1 MDNIVIPKEYV
12 LVDAKERELRKNLK
26 RLQEEDD
33 PYEFQRAEKK
43 YLSILEKHRGIYC
56 EGDEKKIDYGFFS
69 KYFLKRCKVYSLGE
83 KPFYAYSKATH
94 CYEEVGERTIK
105 KMARYILDEVDTDFY
120 FERAG
125 REIFKNVQEDM
136 NEWRGRLATPGI
148 IVFRNG
154 TLHLNLDS
162 DQPMWFEE
170 NFSSKNVVFHS
181 LPYDY
186 NPEATCPKFQAFLRQ
201 CMKGDEELVSL
212 LRDCCANIFS
222 FGEAY
227 VQHLVFFYGSGRNG
241 KSVLCGLLEYLF
253 PEMVSHVGLSR
264 MTRQFGNASMVDAV
278 LNISEEAEKELKDTS
293 LIKEMSAGSTVS
305 VERKGKDITSARMT
319 VKLFATTNSFPKVSD
334 ESKGWEDRLTIIPFD
349 QIFEVAPADGQRKEG
364 VLYQNP
370 HMLEELQ
377 EEREGIAAWLLEGLE
392 ELKER
397 GWVLSDCK
405 RAQEFK
411 LRILLQAQ
419 PVRLFFRSCI
429 TVADG
434 KRIRTKKLHDAFRA
448 WANRHEVD
456 MGDAYSSKNFHE
468 RFRNILRENQL
479 DENPRKIQ
487 GNQYYVGISL
497 GDFYF
502 LSINYGVI
510 K

>member
-1 MDNIVIPKEYV
+1 MNNIVIPEDYV
-12 LVDAKERELRKNLK
+12 LADTRERKLLK
-26 RLQEEDD
+26 SLEQIQEEDD
-33 PYEFQRAEKK
+33 PYAYQRAEKK
-43 YLSILEKHRGIYC
+43 YLSILEKHRGIYY
-56 EGDEKKIDYGFFS
+56 DEDKKDVDYNVFS
-69 KYFLKRCKVYSLGE
+69 QYFLKRCKVFSVGE

-94 CYEEVGERTIK
+94 CYEEVSERTIK
-105 KMARYILDEVDTDFY
+105 KMARCILGEVDTDFY
-120 FERAG
+120 FGVG
-125 REIFKNVQEDM
+125 REIFKNVQDAME
-136 NEWRGRLATPGI
+136 EWRGRLATPGI

-162 DQPMWFEE
+162 DQPMMFEKK
-170 NFSSKNVVFHS
+170 FSSKNVVFHS

-227 VQHLVFFYGSGRNG
+227 VQHLVFFYGIGRNG
-241 KSVLCGLLEYLF
+241 KSVLCRLLEYLF
-253 PEMVSHVGLSR
+253 PEMVSNVALSR
-264 MTRQFGNASMVDAV
+264 MTQRFGNASMEDAV

-319 VKLFATTNSFPKVSD
+319 VKLFVTTNSFPKVSD
-334 ESKGWEDRLTIIPFD
+334 KSKGWEDRLTIIPFD

-370 HMLEELQ
+370 HMLDELK

-392 ELKER
+392 ALKER

-405 RAQEFK
+405 RAKELK

-429 TVADG
+429 KVAVG
-434 KRIRTKKLHDAFRA
+434 QKIRTRELHCAFIS
-448 WANRHEVD
+448 WAREHDVD
-456 MGDAYSSKNFHE
+456 MEDTLSSRSFQE
-468 RFRNILRENQL
+468 SIRNILRENKL
-479 DENPRKIQ
+479 DGIPRKIQ
-487 GNQYYVGISL
+487 GNQYYVDIRLKDKYLLCIDYGI
-497 GDFYF
+497 
-502 LSINYGVI
+502 
-510 K
+510 

>member
-1 MDNIVIPKEYV
+1 MNNIVIPEDYV
-12 LVDAKERELRKNLK
+12 LADTRERKLLK
-26 RLQEEDD
+26 SLEQIQEEDD
-33 PYEFQRAEKK
+33 PYEYQAAEEE
-43 YLSILEKHRGIYC
+43 YLSILEKHRGIYY
-56 EGDEKKIDYGFFS
+56 DDDKKDVDYNVFS
-69 KYFLKRCKVYSLGE
+69 QYFLKRCKVFSVGE

-94 CYEEVGERTIK
+94 CYEEVSERTIK
-105 KMARYILDEVDTDFY
+105 KMARCILGEVDTDFY
-120 FERAG
+120 FGVG
-125 REIFKNVQEDM
+125 REIFKNVQAAME
-136 NEWRGRLATPGI
+136 ERRSRLATPGI

-162 DQPMWFEE
+162 DQPMMFEKK
-170 NFSSKNVVFHS
+170 FSSKNVVFHS

-227 VQHLVFFYGSGRNG
+227 VQHLVFFYGIGRNG
-241 KSVLCGLLEYLF
+241 KSVLCRLLEYLF
-253 PEMVSHVGLSR
+253 PEMVSNVALSR
-264 MTRQFGNASMVDAV
+264 MTQRFGNASMEDAV

-319 VKLFATTNSFPKVSD
+319 VKLFVTTNSFPKVSD
-334 ESKGWEDRLTIIPFD
+334 KSKGWEDRLTIIPFD

-370 HMLEELQ
+370 HMLDELK

-392 ELKER
+392 ALKER

-405 RAQEFK
+405 RAKELK

-429 TVADG
+429 KVAVG
-434 KRIRTKKLHDAFRA
+434 QKIRTRELHCAFIS
-448 WANRHEVD
+448 WAREHDVD
-456 MGDAYSSKNFHE
+456 MEDTLSSRSFQE
-468 RFRNILRENQL
+468 SIRNILRENKL
-479 DENPRKIQ
+479 DGIPRKIQ
-487 GNQYYVGISL
+487 GNQYYVDIRLKDKYLLCIDYGI
-497 GDFYF
+497 
-502 LSINYGVI
+502 
-510 K
+510 